1 MLGTMSSAIFKIS
14 LLSSVCIVKVDF
26 CGQLWTMGQGVKS
39 MQKSK
44 VPRFVLQ
51 MYLCSCNVVQRGMSY
66 VLLLEI
72 RKKRKIRLQA
82 NSFKAGVTPKLI
94 SPLLHQ
100 TDFLK
105 ISAFVLPS
113 ARGDIHDLHRSTS
126 NFLLNN
132 GMNNQGG
139 PKLTAGIFD
148 F

>member
-1 MLGTMSSAIFKIS
+1 
-14 LLSSVCIVKVDF
+14 
-26 CGQLWTMGQGVKS
+26 
-39 MQKSK
+39 
-44 VPRFVLQ
+44 
-51 MYLCSCNVVQRGMSY
+51 MSY

-72 RKKRKIRLQA
+72 RKIRLQA